1 MCGKFRSLNVGG
13 FPDEAQKVSTCAL
26 PDLPSTEPLA
36 AVKITIAQAPYELRL
51 TQREGNIMSD
61 MTLIIL
67 VLVLVFVFGGGGG
80 YYYYRGRR
88 QI

>member
-1 MCGKFRSLNVGG
+1 MSNDENTRVGLWS
-13 FPDEAQKVSTCAL
+13 F
-26 PDLPSTEPLA
+26 
-36 AVKITIAQAPYELRL
+36 
-51 TQREGNIMSD
+51 QREGNLMSD

-67 VLVLVFVFGGGGG
+67 VLVLLFVFGGGGG